1 MPWGRPEIGEFRDH
15 ENLRFSNDLTPRRF
29 TTVIGTNTRE
39 EFLRYGVSNP
49 PSREPELGY
58 YRIFLSNEE
67 TTPRESVTIMRVSPF
82 SSVRHITMATLTI
95 SNLHAEVAQEEG
107 EKILRGVDLEVSSGE
122 IHALMGPNGSGKST
136 LAKVIAGH
144 PAYKVTEGSI
154 ALELTDEDLSDI
166 EAELDEDDYT
176 WELLDLEPNERA
188 ALGIFLGFQYPVEI
202 EGVTMTNFLRQALNA
217 KLEEREELFEEED
230 DEESDAEDDAG
241 YDTSPM
247 EGPADDG
254 DVSVAEFQQLLQ
266 EKMELLDM
274 DSKFAQRYLNA
285 GFSGGEKK
293 QNEVLQAAMLE
304 PAVAVLDEIDSGLDI
319 DRLQDVSKGINALR
333 DEQGTGILQITHYQR
348 ILDYVE
354 PDYVHVMLDGEVA
367 KSGGPELA
375 EQLEADGYDWVREE
389 AFADA

>member
-1 MPWGRPEIGEFRDH
+1 
-15 ENLRFSNDLTPRRF
+15 
-29 TTVIGTNTRE
+29 
-39 EFLRYGVSNP
+39 
-49 PSREPELGY
+49 
-58 YRIFLSNEE
+58 
-67 TTPRESVTIMRVSPF
+67 
-82 SSVRHITMATLTI
+82 MATLEIT
-95 SNLHAEVAQEEG
+95 NLHARVAEEG
-107 EKILRGVDLEVSSGE
+107 GERILRGVDLEVESGE

-136 LAKVIAGH
+136 TAKVIAGH
-144 PAYKVTEGSI
+144 PAYEVTEGSV
-154 ALELTDEDLSDI
+154 ALHLNEADVEDVDVQLDDED
-166 EAELDEDDYT
+166 YH

-188 ALGIFLGFQYPVEI
+188 ALGIFLGFQYPAEI

-217 KLEEREELFEEED
+217 KADEREELFEDED
-230 DEESDAEDDAG
+230 DEEAEADDDAG

-254 DVSVAEFQQLLQ
+254 EIGVAEFQEILS

-274 DSKFAQRYLNA
+274 DEKFMQRYLNA

-304 PAVAVLDEIDSGLDI
+304 PSVAVLDEIDSGLDI

-354 PDYVHVMLDGEVA
+354 PDRVHVMLDGEVA

-375 EQLEADGYDWVREE
+375 EKLEDEGYDWVREDVYE
-389 AFADA
+389 AA